1 MGDENR
7 VAGKVKEL
15 GGKVTGDRELETEGK
30 VQNARGKVENAVEDM
45 KETAKGAVEG
55 ARGGERKA

>member
-55 ARGGERKA
+55 ARGGERKD